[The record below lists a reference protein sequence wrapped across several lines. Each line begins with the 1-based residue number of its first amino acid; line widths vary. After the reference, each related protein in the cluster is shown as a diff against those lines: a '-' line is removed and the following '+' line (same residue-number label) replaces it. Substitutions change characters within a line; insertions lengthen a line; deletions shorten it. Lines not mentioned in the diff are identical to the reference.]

1 MSCMHC
7 IVYALHSLAWRPA
20 SLSVRAFATSVF
32 LLYGCCPGKQWPI
45 DWTRNSQDNMNMLQ
59 HASSCF
65 RHFAPRQ
72 QSGASGHLYITI
84 YTAGSEH
91 PCIAKKT
98 LQNWSII
105 YIYAPLTVLTIDCK
119 PRGAGIAS
127 IKNAERLQRQHPTE
141 PFFPPSSSMWNPI
154 QSLENSVK
162 GLHSHPFWVTCKE
175 TKEHAQL
182 EPLSLNS
189 HLSHLIVICNLQVS
203 APQECLSLCFLVNVA
218 FCWLWQRRAE

>member
-45 DWTRNSQDNMNMLQ
+45 DWTRNSQDNMNMLH
-59 HASSCF
+59 HASDILHQDNKVAQAGTSTSRF
-65 RHFAPRQ
+65 TPR
-72 QSGASGHLYITI
+72 GASIL
-84 YTAGSEH
+84 ALQ
-91 PCIAKKT
+91 KKRYKT
-98 LQNWSII
+98 EAL

>member
-105 YIYAPLTVLTIDCK
+105 YIRSLDSLDNWLQTTRCRYCFNKKCWKAPKATSYWTVFSAILFNVESNPVFGK
-119 PRGAGIAS
+119 LSEGIAQPPLLS
-127 IKNAERLQRQHPTE
+127 DLQRNQRTRSTGAIE
-141 PFFPPSSSMWNPI
+141 FK
-154 QSLENSVK
+154 QSFES
-162 GLHSHPFWVTCKE
+162 FDC
-175 TKEHAQL
+175 
-182 EPLSLNS
+182 
-189 HLSHLIVICNLQVS
+189 HL
-203 APQECLSLCFLVNVA
+203 
-218 FCWLWQRRAE
+218 